1 MGVICGCLRPV
12 EEEEEDESEEDEEDE
27 SEEDEEAEIPR
38 VELNRQEEKR
48 CRFTLYEKLAAAQQI
63 QQQIEVGNLSVQA
76 TC

>member
-12 EEEEEDESEEDEEDE
+12 EEEEEDEEDE

-48 CRFTLYEKLAAAQQI
+48 CRFTLYEK
-63 QQQIEVGNLSVQA
+63 
-76 TC
+76 